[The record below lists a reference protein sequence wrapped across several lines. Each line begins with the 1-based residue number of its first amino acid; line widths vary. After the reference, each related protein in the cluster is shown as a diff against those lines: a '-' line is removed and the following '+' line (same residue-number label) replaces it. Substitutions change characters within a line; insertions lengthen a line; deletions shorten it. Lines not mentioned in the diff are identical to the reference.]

1 MTGENVASLV
11 PDWPEIAPPP
21 RLGLGSRFHCL
32 QKETRA
38 PIRAIQVLR
47 RHPRGH
53 NFSAA
58 SLRLAL
64 TKLLNMYETVR
75 EVDYLAMV
83 DV

>member
-38 PIRAIQVLR
+38 PIRAINKCSVDTLEDTILLLHHSD
-47 RHPRGH
+47 RH
-53 NFSAA
+53 
-58 SLRLAL
+58 
-64 TKLLNMYETVR
+64 
-75 EVDYLAMV
+75 
-83 DV
+83 